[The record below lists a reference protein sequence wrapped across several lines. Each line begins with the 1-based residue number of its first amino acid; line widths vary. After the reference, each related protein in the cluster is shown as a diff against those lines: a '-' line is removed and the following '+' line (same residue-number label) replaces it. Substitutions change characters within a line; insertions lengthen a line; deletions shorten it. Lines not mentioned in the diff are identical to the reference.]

1 MGNYN
6 SQYKKYYQNLQNK
19 NMKKKNSPVYTR
31 DSFEEVYGYKDTN
44 KNKSKKK
51 DFFESMLN
59 VFIYQLVVVIF
70 MLMSAFY
77 LKYTPRQ
84 MDSYKNVKAVIND
97 TTYSQVENSVESFNL
112 SQFFN
117 KISNYI
123 KTNISKDSNN
133 F

>member
-19 NMKKKNSPVYTR
+19 NMKKNNSPVYTR

-44 KNKSKKK
+44 RN
-51 DFFESMLN
+51 
-59 VFIYQLVVVIF
+59 
-70 MLMSAFY
+70 Y